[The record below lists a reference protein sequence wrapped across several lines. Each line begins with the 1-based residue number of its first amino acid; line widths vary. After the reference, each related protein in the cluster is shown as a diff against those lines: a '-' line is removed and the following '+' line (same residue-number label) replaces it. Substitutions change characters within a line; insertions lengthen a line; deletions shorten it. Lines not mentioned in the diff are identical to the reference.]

1 MMRRTFI
8 PLLLLVVAVVTA
20 TDTIA
25 SPVAATAVAATKGAE
40 YSAVVKLVETHYRV
54 KHRGVPFVAN
64 LGAKTA
70 KVVSKSAR
78 RVLRF
83 GEFKLAIFED
93 QDFSGRDAPAG
104 GGDIR
109 AGLRR
114 TLEPEWHPLVAARLE
129 EEGQTYTYTK
139 ADGDK
144 FKVLIV
150 VIGQRD
156 ATVLQVNL
164 NPEEFA
170 KLLLNPEHESREL
183 TNEAT
188 SVEQ

>member
-1 MMRRTFI
+1 MRRTLI
-8 PLLLLVVAVVTA
+8 TLLLLLVAV
-20 TDTIA
+20 INA
-25 SPVAATAVAATKGAE
+25 SPASSVAATTTAATTEKGAE
-40 YSAVVKLVETHYRV
+40 YSAVVKLIETHYKV
-54 KHRGVPFVAN
+54 KHRGIPFVAN
-64 LGAKTA
+64 LGVKTA
-70 KVVSKSAR
+70 KVVSKDAR

-83 GEFKLAIFED
+83 GTFKLAIFED
-93 QDFSGRDAPAG
+93 QDFSGRDAT
-104 GGDIR
+104 GDIR
-109 AGLRR
+109 ARFR
-114 TLEPEWHPLVAARLE
+114 QTLEPEWHPLVAVRLE

-150 VIGQRD
+150 IIGQRD

-170 KLLLNPEHESREL
+170 KLLLNPERESREL

>member
-8 PLLLLVVAVVTA
+8 TLLLLVVI
-20 TDTIA
+20 IA
-25 SPVAATAVAATKGAE
+25 SPFAVAATAATAKGAE
-40 YSAVVKLVETHYRV
+40 YSAVVKLIESHYRV
-54 KHRGVPFVAN
+54 KHRGIPFVAN
-64 LGAKTA
+64 LGVKTA
-70 KVVSKSAR
+70 KVVSKDAR

-83 GEFKLAIFED
+83 GDFKLAIFED
-93 QDFSGRDAPAG
+93 QDFSGRDASS
-104 GGDIR
+104 GDIR
-109 AGLRR
+109 ARLGS

-164 NPEEFA
+164 KPEEFT

-188 SVEQ
+188 SVEQD

>member
-8 PLLLLVVAVVTA
+8 TLILLLLSISASFVAVTVTA
-20 TDTIA
+20 
-25 SPVAATAVAATKGAE
+25 ATTTKETPE
-40 YSAVVKLVETHYRV
+40 YHAVVKLIEAHYGV
-54 KHRGVPFVAN
+54 KHRGIPFVAN

-70 KVVSKSAR
+70 KVVSKDAR

-83 GEFKLAIFED
+83 GDFKLAIFED
-93 QDFSGRDAPAG
+93 QDFSGRDAT
-104 GGDIR
+104 GDIR
-109 AGLRR
+109 LALRQK
-114 TLEPEWHPLVAARLE
+114 LEPHWHPLVAARVQ
-129 EEGQTYTYTK
+129 EEGQTFTFTK
-139 ADGDK
+139 VDGDK

-164 NPEEFA
+164 NAEEFA
-170 KLLLNPEHESREL
+170 KLLLNPEQQSREI

>member
-1 MMRRTFI
+1 MRRTFFS
-8 PLLLLVVAVVTA
+8 LLLIISATLVAVPFT
-20 TDTIA
+20 
-25 SPVAATAVAATKGAE
+25 AATAAKETPE
-40 YSAVVKLVETHYRV
+40 YHAVVKLIESHYHV
-54 KHRGVPFVAN
+54 KHRGIPFVAN
-64 LGAKTA
+64 LGVKTA
-70 KVVSKSAR
+70 KVVSKNAR

-83 GEFKLAIFED
+83 GDFKLAIFED
-93 QDFSGRDAPAG
+93 QDFSGRDAE
-104 GGDIR
+104 GDIR
-109 AGLRR
+109 VALRR
-114 TLEPEWHPLVAARLE
+114 TLEPHWHPLVAAKIQD
-129 EEGQTYTYTK
+129 EGQTLTYTK
-139 ADGDK
+139 SDGDK

-170 KLLLNPEHESREL
+170 KLLLNPEEQSREL

>member
-1 MMRRTFI
+1 MMRRTFL
-8 PLLLLVVAVVTA
+8 PFLLLITSASLAVVAA
-20 TDTIA
+20 A
-25 SPVAATAVAATKGAE
+25 SSAATLKETPE
-40 YSAVVKLVETHYRV
+40 YHAVVKLIESHYHV
-54 KHRGVPFVAN
+54 KHRGIPVVAN
-64 LGAKTA
+64 LGVKTA

-83 GEFKLAIFED
+83 GDFKLAIFED
-93 QDFSGRDAPAG
+93 QDFSGRDTNV
-104 GGDIR
+104 DIR
-109 AGLRR
+109 TRLRQ
-114 TLEPEWHPLVAARLE
+114 TLEPQWHPLIGARIQD
-129 EEGQTYTYTK
+129 EGQTYTFTK
-139 ADGDK
+139 ADEDK

-170 KLLLNPEHESREL
+170 KLLLNPEQESREI

>member
-1 MMRRTFI
+1 MRRTFFS
-8 PLLLLVVAVVTA
+8 LLLIINASLAVVAIATA
-20 TDTIA
+20 
-25 SPVAATAVAATKGAE
+25 AATTAKETSE
-40 YSAVVKLVETHYRV
+40 YHAVVKLIESHYGV
-54 KHRGVPFVAN
+54 KHRGIPFVAN
-64 LGAKTA
+64 LGVKTA
-70 KVVSKSAR
+70 KVVSKDAR
-78 RVLRF
+78 RILRF
-83 GEFKLAIFED
+83 GSFKLAIFED
-93 QDFSGRDAPAG
+93 QDFSGREAR
-104 GGDIR
+104 GDIR
-109 AGLRR
+109 TRLRR
-114 TLEPEWHPLVAARLE
+114 TLEPHWHPLVAARLE
-129 EEGQTYTYTK
+129 DEGQTHTFTK

-170 KLLLNPEHESREL
+170 KLLMNPEQQSREL

>member
-1 MMRRTFI
+1 MMRRTFNTLI
-8 PLLLLVVAVVTA
+8 PLLLIISASLVAVTVTA
-20 TDTIA
+20 TT
-25 SPVAATAVAATKGAE
+25 TKETPE
-40 YSAVVKLVETHYRV
+40 YHAVVKLIETHYQV
-54 KHRGVPFVAN
+54 KHRSIPFVAN
-64 LGAKTA
+64 LGVKTA
-70 KVVSKSAR
+70 KVVSKNAR

-83 GEFKLAIFED
+83 GSFKLAIFED
-93 QDFSGRDAPAG
+93 QDFSGRDTT
-104 GGDIR
+104 GDIR
-109 AGLRR
+109 IALRR
-114 TLEPEWHPLVAARLE
+114 KLEPHWHPLVAARLE
-129 EEGQTYTYTK
+129 DEGQTYTFTK

-170 KLLLNPEHESREL
+170 KLLLNPEQQSREI

>member
-1 MMRRTFI
+1 MRRTFI
-8 PLLLLVVAVVTA
+8 PLLLLLLVAVA
-20 TDTIA
+20 HA
-25 SPVAATAVAATKGAE
+25 PVAAATKKDAE
-40 YSAVVKLVETHYRV
+40 YSAVVKLIESHYRV
-54 KHRGVPFVAN
+54 KHRGIPFVAN
-64 LGAKTA
+64 LGVKTA
-70 KVVSKSAR
+70 KVVSKGAR

-93 QDFSGRDAPAG
+93 QDFSGRDAGTA
-104 GGDIR
+104 DIR
-109 AGLRR
+109 TALRR
-114 TLEPEWHPLVAARLE
+114 TLEPEWHRLVAVQLE
-129 EEGQTYTYTK
+129 EEGRTYTYTK

-144 FKVLIV
+144 FKVLVV

-164 NPEEFA
+164 NSEEFA

>member
-1 MMRRTFI
+1 MRRTLI
-8 PLLLLVVAVVTA
+8 PLLMLI
-20 TDTIA
+20 TIA
-25 SPVAATAVAATKGAE
+25 SPAPLVVAAAATTKGAE
-40 YSAVVKLVETHYRV
+40 YSAVVKLIESHYRV
-54 KHRGVPFVAN
+54 KHRGIPFVAN
-64 LGAKTA
+64 LGVKTA
-70 KVVSKSAR
+70 KVVSKDAR

-83 GEFKLAIFED
+83 GDFKLAIFED
-93 QDFSGRDAPAG
+93 QDFSGRDA

-109 AGLRR
+109 ASLRR
-114 TLEPEWHPLVAARLE
+114 TLVPEWHPLVGARLE

-170 KLLLNPEHESREL
+170 KLLLNPEQASREL

>member
-8 PLLLLVVAVVTA
+8 PLVVLLLLAVSSVPAVSA
-20 TDTIA
+20 T
-25 SPVAATAVAATKGAE
+25 TKGAE
-40 YSAVVKLVETHYRV
+40 YSAVVKLIESHYRV
-54 KHRGVPFVAN
+54 KHRGIPFVAN
-64 LGAKTA
+64 LGVKTA
-70 KVVSKSAR
+70 KVVSKNAR

-83 GEFKLAIFED
+83 GSFKLAIFED
-93 QDFSGRDAPAG
+93 QDFSGRDEAV
-104 GGDIR
+104 DIR
-109 AGLRR
+109 SRFR
-114 TLEPEWHPLVAARLE
+114 QTLEPEWHPLVAVRLE

-164 NPEEFA
+164 NPQEFA
-170 KLLLNPEHESREL
+170 KLLLNPERESREL
-183 TNEAT
+183 TDEAS

>member
-8 PLLLLVVAVVTA
+8 PLLLLLLLVASAASAFATA
-20 TDTIA
+20 TM
-25 SPVAATAVAATKGAE
+25 KGAE
-40 YSAVVKLVETHYRV
+40 YSAVVKLIESHYGV
-54 KHRGVPFVAN
+54 KHRGIPFVAN
-64 LGAKTA
+64 LGVKTA
-70 KVVSKSAR
+70 KVVSKDAR

-83 GEFKLAIFED
+83 GDFKLAIFED
-93 QDFSGRDAPAG
+93 QDFSGRDTAG
-104 GGDIR
+104 ADIR
-109 AGLRR
+109 ARLGQ
-114 TLEPEWHPLVAARLE
+114 TLQPEWHPLVSVRLE

-150 VIGQRD
+150 TIGQRD

-164 NPEEFA
+164 NAEEFA
-170 KLLLNPEHESREL
+170 KLLLNPERESREL
-183 TNEAT
+183 TNEAA

>member
-1 MMRRTFI
+1 MMRRPFFS
-8 PLLLLVVAVVTA
+8 LLLVISASLVAVPVT
-20 TDTIA
+20 
-25 SPVAATAVAATKGAE
+25 AATATKETPE
-40 YSAVVKLVETHYRV
+40 YHAVVKLIESHYHV
-54 KHRGVPFVAN
+54 KHRGIPFVAN
-64 LGAKTA
+64 LGVKTA
-70 KVVSKSAR
+70 KVVSKDAR

-83 GEFKLAIFED
+83 GDFKLAIFED
-93 QDFSGRDAPAG
+93 QDFSGRDAV
-104 GGDIR
+104 GDIR
-109 AGLRR
+109 TALRQK
-114 TLEPEWHPLVAARLE
+114 LEPHWHALVAAKIE
-129 EEGQTYTYTK
+129 DEGQTLTYTK

-170 KLLLNPEHESREL
+170 KLLLNPEQQSREI

>member
-8 PLLLLVVAVVTA
+8 SLLLVAFVTA
-20 TDTIA
+20 IT
-25 SPVAATAVAATKGAE
+25 SPVAAAATKGAE

-64 LGAKTA
+64 LGMKTA

-83 GEFKLAIFED
+83 GDFKLAIFED
-93 QDFSGRDAPAG
+93 QDFSGRDAAG
-104 GGDIR
+104 GSLR

-114 TLEPEWHPLVAARLE
+114 TLEPEWHPLVAVRLE
-129 EEGQTYTYTK
+129 DEGQTYTYTK

-144 FKVLIV
+144 FKVLVV

-170 KLLLNPEHESREL
+170 KLLLNPEHESREM

>member
-1 MMRRTFI
+1 MMRRTFITFI
-8 PLLLLVVAVVTA
+8 PLLLLVAAVANM
-20 TDTIA
+20 IA
-25 SPVAATAVAATKGAE
+25 LPVAAAATKGAE

-54 KHRGVPFVAN
+54 KHRGIPFVAN
-64 LGAKTA
+64 LGVKTA
-70 KVVSKSAR
+70 KAVSKSAR

-83 GEFKLAIFED
+83 GDFKLAIFED
-93 QDFSGRDAPAG
+93 QDFSGRDAAGATAG
-104 GGDIR
+104 GDFR
-109 AGLRR
+109 ARLRR

-139 ADGDK
+139 AEGDK

-150 VIGQRD
+150 VVGQRD

>member
-8 PLLLLVVAVVTA
+8 SLLLAVLFAVSTA
-20 TDTIA
+20 A
-25 SPVAATAVAATKGAE
+25 PYAVATAAMKGAE
-40 YSAVVKLVETHYRV
+40 YGAVVKLIESHYGV

-64 LGAKTA
+64 LGVKTA
-70 KVVSKSAR
+70 KAVSKSAR

-83 GEFKLAIFED
+83 GDFKLAIFED
-93 QDFSGRDAPAG
+93 QDFSGRDAA
-104 GGDIR
+104 GDIR
-109 AGLRR
+109 TRLRR
-114 TLEPEWHPLVAARLE
+114 TLEPEWHPLAGLRLE

-144 FKVLIV
+144 FKVLII

-170 KLLLNPEHESREL
+170 KLLLNPERESREL
-183 TNEAT
+183 TNEAA
-188 SVEQ
+188 SVEQE

>member
-1 MMRRTFI
+1 MRRTFITFI
-8 PLLLLVVAVVTA
+8 PLLLIISALLAA
-20 TDTIA
+20 
-25 SPVAATAVAATKGAE
+25 PVAQATETPE
-40 YSAVVKLVETHYRV
+40 YHAVVKLVESHYHV
-54 KHRGVPFVAN
+54 KHRGIPFVAN

-70 KVVSKSAR
+70 KIVSKDAR

-83 GEFKLAIFED
+83 GDFKLAIFED
-93 QDFSGRDAPAG
+93 QDFSGREA

-109 AGLRR
+109 TRLRR
-114 TLEPEWHPLVAARLE
+114 TLEPHWHSLVAARLE
-129 EEGQTYTYTK
+129 DEGQTYTYTK

-170 KLLLNPEHESREL
+170 KLLLNPEAQSREI

>member
-1 MMRRTFI
+1 MRRSFI
-8 PLLLLVVAVVTA
+8 PLLLLFCVTCA
-20 TDTIA
+20 T
-25 SPVAATAVAATKGAE
+25 PVAANTTAATAKGAE
-40 YSAVVKLVETHYRV
+40 YSAVVKLIESHYRV
-54 KHRGVPFVAN
+54 KHRGIPFVAN
-64 LGAKTA
+64 LGVKTA

-83 GEFKLAIFED
+83 GDLKLALFED
-93 QDFSGRDAPAG
+93 QDFSGREAQ
-104 GGDIR
+104 GDIR
-109 AGLRR
+109 VRLGQ
-114 TLEPEWHPLVAARLE
+114 TLAPEWHPLLAVRLE
-129 EEGQTYTYTK
+129 EEGHTYTYTK
-139 ADGDK
+139 PDGDK

-164 NPEEFA
+164 DTEEFA
-170 KLLLNPEHESREL
+170 KLLMNPEQQSRDL

>member
-8 PLLLLVVAVVTA
+8 LLLLLVAFTHA
-20 TDTIA
+20 PA
-25 SPVAATAVAATKGAE
+25 SPIVAAAATKKDAE
-40 YSAVVKLVETHYRV
+40 YSAVVKLIESHYRV
-54 KHRGVPFVAN
+54 KHRGIPFAAN
-64 LGAKTA
+64 LGVKTA
-70 KVVSKSAR
+70 KVVSKNAR

-83 GEFKLAIFED
+83 GSFKLAIFED
-93 QDFSGRDAPAG
+93 QDFSGRDAG
-104 GGDIR
+104 TDIR
-109 AGLRR
+109 AVLRR
-114 TLEPEWHPLVAARLE
+114 TLEPEWHPLVAVQLE
-129 EEGQTYTYTK
+129 EEGRTYTYTK

-144 FKVLIV
+144 FKVLVI

-164 NPEEFA
+164 NPEDFA

>member
-8 PLLLLVVAVVTA
+8 SLLLLVASVTTNA
-20 TDTIA
+20 L
-25 SPVAATAVAATKGAE
+25 PVAAAVAKGAE

-54 KHRGVPFVAN
+54 KHRGIPFVAN
-64 LGAKTA
+64 LGVKTA

-83 GEFKLAIFED
+83 GDFKLAIFED
-93 QDFSGRDAPAG
+93 QDFSGRDAK
-104 GGDIR
+104 GDIR

-114 TLEPEWHPLVAARLE
+114 TLEPEWHPLVAVRLE

>member
-8 PLLLLVVAVVTA
+8 TLLLVLAVVT
-20 TDTIA
+20 TNITIA
-25 SPVAATAVAATKGAE
+25 SPVAAVTAATKGAE

-54 KHRGVPFVAN
+54 KHRSVPFVAN
-64 LGAKTA
+64 LGVKTA
-70 KVVSKSAR
+70 KVVSKNAR
-78 RVLRF
+78 RVLPF
-83 GEFKLAIFED
+83 GDFKLAIFED

-104 GGDIR
+104 GGGDLR

-139 ADGDK
+139 AADGDK

-170 KLLLNPEHESREL
+170 KLLLNPEQQSREL

>member
-1 MMRRTFI
+1 M
-8 PLLLLVVAVVTA
+8 
-20 TDTIA
+20 
-25 SPVAATAVAATKGAE
+25 
-40 YSAVVKLVETHYRV
+40 
-54 KHRGVPFVAN
+54 
-64 LGAKTA
+64 KTA

-83 GEFKLAIFED
+83 GDFKLAIFED
-93 QDFSGRDAPAG
+93 QDFSGRDAG
-104 GGDIR
+104 TDIR
-109 AGLRR
+109 TRLRQ
-114 TLEPEWHPLVAARLE
+114 TLEPNWHPLIAVRVE
-129 EEGQTYTYTK
+129 DEGQTFTYTK

-164 NPEEFA
+164 NPEDFA
-170 KLLLNPEHESREL
+170 KLLLNPEQESREL

-188 SVEQ
+188 SVEQE

>member
-1 MMRRTFI
+1 MMRRRFFS
-8 PLLLLVVAVVTA
+8 LLLIISASLVALPVVA
-20 TDTIA
+20 
-25 SPVAATAVAATKGAE
+25 AATAAKETPE
-40 YSAVVKLVETHYRV
+40 YHAVVKLIESHYHV
-54 KHRGVPFVAN
+54 KHRGIPFVAN
-64 LGAKTA
+64 LGVKTA
-70 KVVSKSAR
+70 KVVSKGAR

-83 GEFKLAIFED
+83 GDFKLAIFED
-93 QDFSGRDAPAG
+93 QDFSGRDAT
-104 GGDIR
+104 GDIR
-109 AGLRR
+109 TALKR
-114 TLEPEWHPLVAARLE
+114 TLEPHWHPLVAAKIE
-129 EEGQTYTYTK
+129 DEGQTLTFTK

-170 KLLLNPEHESREL
+170 KLLLNPEQQSREI

>member
-1 MMRRTFI
+1 MRRTHI
-8 PLLLLVVAVVTA
+8 PLLLVALIIA
-20 TDTIA
+20 LPA
-25 SPVAATAVAATKGAE
+25 SPVAATTTTAATEKGAE
-40 YSAVVKLVETHYRV
+40 YSAVVKLIETHYKV
-54 KHRGVPFVAN
+54 KHRGIPFVAN

-70 KVVSKSAR
+70 KVVSKDAR

-83 GEFKLAIFED
+83 GTFKLAIFED
-93 QDFSGRDAPAG
+93 QDFSGRDSAA
-104 GGDIR
+104 GDIR
-109 AGLRR
+109 ARFR
-114 TLEPEWHPLVAARLE
+114 QTLEPEWHPLVAVRLE

-150 VIGQRD
+150 IIGQRD

-170 KLLLNPEHESREL
+170 KLLLNPERESREL

>member
-8 PLLLLVVAVVTA
+8 TFIPLLLIISAPLVALHA
-20 TDTIA
+20 HA
-25 SPVAATAVAATKGAE
+25 AAATTMTETPE
-40 YSAVVKLVETHYRV
+40 YNAVVKLIESHYGV
-54 KHRGVPFVAN
+54 KHRGIPFVAN
-64 LGAKTA
+64 LGVKTA

-83 GEFKLAIFED
+83 GTFKLAIFED
-93 QDFSGRDAPAG
+93 QDFSGRDTA
-104 GGDIR
+104 GDIR
-109 AGLRR
+109 TALNRK
-114 TLEPEWHPLVAARLE
+114 LEPHWHPLVAARIQ
-129 EEGQTYTYTK
+129 EEGQTFTYTK

-164 NPEEFA
+164 NSEEFA
-170 KLLLNPEHESREL
+170 KLLLNPEQQSREI

>member
-1 MMRRTFI
+1 MRRTFI
-8 PLLLLVVAVVTA
+8 PQLLLALTITAAPVVAAVT
-20 TDTIA
+20 
-25 SPVAATAVAATKGAE
+25 PAATTKGAE
-40 YSAVVKLVETHYRV
+40 YSAVVKLIESHYRV
-54 KHRGVPFVAN
+54 KHRGIPFVAN
-64 LGAKTA
+64 LGVKTA
-70 KVVSKSAR
+70 KAVSKDAR

-83 GEFKLAIFED
+83 GTFKLAIFED
-93 QDFSGRDAPAG
+93 QDFSGRDAA
-104 GGDIR
+104 GDIR
-109 AGLRR
+109 ARFRR
-114 TLEPEWHPLVAARLE
+114 TLEPEWHPLVAVRLD

-150 VIGQRD
+150 AIGQRD
-156 ATVLQVNL
+156 ATVLQINL

-170 KLLLNPEHESREL
+170 KLLLNPERESREL